1 MVPSSFLSFLLA
13 RLRRRRHHVLSIV
26 CSLGQAKLRQRNLP
40 LLRSKICQREDG
52 EGFTGSQ
59 QPVPREE
66 DWMIE
71 DSTSN
76 ENRSKNRSFAQ
87 TLKNGPMNS
96 HTEGED
102 LDSAIDTGKRE
113 AEGDKTDMVSDSES
127 DIRVEK
133 IEEGLF
139 NIVIS
144 EETERKLW
152 KSWWNTLIVKLL
164 GRKVGYAEMKRRL
177 EIMWSNKGSRTS
189 TETGCLSKGQEG
201 EKRAKKKTESRDI
214 GGRGKSRYSVLTIEE
229 TIQEE
234 EQKEREGGNNA
245 ERETNNAHKSRTKGK
260 GSRSKHVEQQS
271 IKNNWEEKEPTSE
284 NRKINQET
292 KKEAIAQKR
301 VITEVK
307 MRKE

>member
-1 MVPSSFLSFLLA
+1 
-13 RLRRRRHHVLSIV
+13 
-26 CSLGQAKLRQRNLP
+26 
-40 LLRSKICQREDG
+40 
-52 EGFTGSQ
+52 
-59 QPVPREE
+59 
-66 DWMIE
+66 MIE

-177 EIMWSNKGSRTS
+177 EIMWSNKGSLDVIDLGQDFYLVKFYANEDFDFALLEGPWKLYDHYLTVRLWEPNFNPQTATIDKVTAWIRPPGLPIKLYDRNILRKIENIIGRTVKVDS
-189 TETGCLSKGQEG
+189 NTAELC
-201 EKRAKKKTESRDI
+201 
-214 GGRGKSRYSVLTIEE
+214 RGKFARLCVEVDLTKPLIGRYLINGREYRVEYEGIHQICFSCGRIDHEQKDCPLKQAPKATEAQSTQDFSKNQRSNGVAEME
-229 TIQEE
+229 QEQEE
-234 EQKEREGGNNA
+234 QR
-245 ERETNNAHKSRTKGK
+245 RLDKGK
-260 GSRSKHVEQQS
+260 
-271 IKNNWEEKEPTSE
+271 
-284 NRKINQET
+284 
-292 KKEAIAQKR
+292 
-301 VITEVK
+301 
-307 MRKE
+307 